1 MNAGAFID
9 GRLSEEPA
17 QGWSD
22 ANASG
27 GRSRPMAP
35 AGASGQGRLD
45 VDDLQDL
52 VRGLFAVGALQA
64 N

>member
-27 GRSRPMAP
+27 REIP
-35 AGASGQGRLD
+35 AHGAKQEL
-45 VDDLQDL
+45 L
-52 VRGLFAVGALQA
+52 AKTAWT
-64 N
+64 